1 MLPGRQHQASP
12 LFQPHEP
19 CLWQPL
25 DIFGQ
30 LILEPQPRSVLVSLT
45 RHGPCCALLFWL
57 QPRSVRRKSSLAL
70 APLIRGWVN
79 FRGLTGEMWGGLGP
93 AKLIQIKQV
102 LSDSL
107 HVSRDTLYKVEHN
120 MGAKTWTLRS
130 EVLKA
135 KTRWVRSDVRR
146 QPSVR
151 PNPVATSIKFLGLC
165 SQSLQNRQRVSRA
178 RALVTYLQLR
188 DKRRCL

>member
-135 KTRWVRSDVRR
+135 KTRWEGPLGCTPAAFCTP
-146 QPSVR
+146 QPCRHIHQIPRAVLTKPPKS
-151 PNPVATSIKFLGLC
+151 SE
-165 SQSLQNRQRVSRA
+165 SLPCTCPGHISSA
-178 RALVTYLQLR
+178 EG
-188 DKRRCL
+188 